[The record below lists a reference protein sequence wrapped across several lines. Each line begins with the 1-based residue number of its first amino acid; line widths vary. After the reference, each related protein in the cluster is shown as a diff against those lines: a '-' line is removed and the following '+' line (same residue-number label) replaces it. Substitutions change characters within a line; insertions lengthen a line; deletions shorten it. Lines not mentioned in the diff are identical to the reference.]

1 MSVEESK
8 FIKINILNLNRANK
22 FATNDAFNFENNAQ
36 HKSILIIFLREK
48 FDSKPFL
55 PLHLV
60 LFYCCHFNFSGTSGF
75 VECG

>member
-36 HKSILIIFLREK
+36 HKSILIIFLTITKQHINTDDNVEK
-48 FDSKPFL
+48 IGKVFPLKKTLFL
-55 PLHLV
+55 
-60 LFYCCHFNFSGTSGF
+60 
-75 VECG
+75 E